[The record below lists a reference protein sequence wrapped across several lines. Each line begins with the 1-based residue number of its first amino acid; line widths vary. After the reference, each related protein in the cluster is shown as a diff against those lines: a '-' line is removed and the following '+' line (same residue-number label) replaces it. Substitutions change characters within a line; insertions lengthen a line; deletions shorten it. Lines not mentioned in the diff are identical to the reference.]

1 MNTDSIAM
9 TTRDQIALDIYIRA
23 LLIRSGHS
31 KEECAKVAYQA
42 ADVFI
47 AEQTRQNETPQ
58 LPSLPVPPA
67 PENRKGV
74 TPEVGKHYYMR
85 NGGYA
90 TVTRPSYGTGNFYA
104 ETNDGLLFIVGAHG
118 AATEPQFDLVSECP
132 F

>member
-1 MNTDSIAM
+1 MSTTTIFT

-23 LLIRSGHS
+23 LLTRSGHS

-58 LPSLPVPPA
+58 LPALPAEERKTVPP
-67 PENRKGV
+67 V
-74 TPEVGKHYYMR
+74 VGHRFYMR
-85 NGGYA
+85 NGQ
-90 TVTRPSYGTGNFYA
+90 TVLIEPITREHTSYHLP
-104 ETNDGLLFIVGAHG
+104 DGRHNLN
-118 AATEPQFDLVSECP
+118 PQYDLVSEYL